1 MASYSWL
8 PPESHLPRRL
18 FGAML
23 RRIAALPL
31 HGPPS
36 RSVRK
41 HTKKN
46 APTEAIRYIF
56 ARIREARNEIPVK
69 SLQFFAV

>member
-41 HTKKN
+41 HTKK
-46 APTEAIRYIF
+46 TLRRRRLGMYLL
-56 ARIREARNEIPVK
+56 VSGKLDTK
-69 SLQFFAV
+69 SR